1 MKILLLGDASN
12 FHNALALGLR
22 KLGCEV
28 TVASSGSVFM
38 NTRRDIDLRRPLP
51 GPAGGALLWLKL
63 MGATGRRLCGFDI
76 VSCTSPCFVDLR
88 PQRIAPLFRRL
99 RRHNGR
105 IFYTALGTDIPF
117 IEECLDPASL
127 LRYNELRFPD
137 GPGPLLQ
144 AQPDF
149 LSRWNHPALRAWT
162 EEFYRSIDGAVS
174 ALYEYHLSL
183 RRRLPADRIAYGGI
197 PIDVDSI
204 TPVTIPDIPRP
215 IEIFLGRHAA
225 RKALKGTDRL
235 ETAIRRAMAA
245 RPGAARL
252 TIVENRPYDEYLTLM
267 RSAHL
272 VVDQA
277 YSYTPA
283 TNALLAM
290 AHGIPVVSGAEP
302 PFYHFLNDVEQ
313 PIINSPIDV
322 DSMTTLFI
330 HILDNPAML
339 APLGAASRR
348 FVLRHNAATTV
359 ARRFLTFW
367 QRP

>member
-1 MKILLLGDASN
+1 MCI
-12 FHNALALGLR
+12 
-22 KLGCEV
+22 
-28 TVASSGSVFM
+28 
-38 NTRRDIDLRRPLP
+38 RD
-51 GPAGGALLWLKL
+51 
-63 MGATGRRLCGFDI
+63 
-76 VSCTSPCFVDLR
+76 S
-88 PQRIAPLFRRL
+88 
-99 RRHNGR
+99 
-105 IFYTALGTDIPF
+105 
-117 IEECLDPASL
+117 
-127 LRYNELRFPD
+127 
-137 GPGPLLQ
+137 
-144 AQPDF
+144 
-149 LSRWNHPALRAWT
+149 
-162 EEFYRSIDGAVS
+162 
-174 ALYEYHLSL
+174 
-183 RRRLPADRIAYGGI
+183 
-197 PIDVDSI
+197 
-204 TPVTIPDIPRP
+204 
-215 IEIFLGRHAA
+215 
-225 RKALKGTDRL
+225 
-235 ETAIRRAMAA
+235 
-245 RPGAARL
+245 L

-302 PFYHFLNDVEQ
+302 PFYHFLNTVEQ

>member
-63 MGATGRRLCGFDI
+63 MGATGRRLRGFDI

-88 PQRIAPLFRRL
+88 PERIAPLFRRL

-117 IEECLDPASL
+117 IEECLDPDSP

-290 AHGIPVVSGAEP
+290 AYGIPVVSGGEP
-302 PFYHFLNDVEQ
+302 AYYDFLETTEPVERQ
-313 PIINSPIDV
+313 SPTAGLRGKAV
-322 DSMTTLFI
+322 SNRRPLLTVPSSI
-330 HILDNPAML
+330 HPSTST
-339 APLGAASRR
+339 P
-348 FVLRHNAATTV
+348 
-359 ARRFLTFW
+359 
-367 QRP
+367 